1 MYSKTCSTRAYRVG
15 GISGGGGGMGGVV
28 RGFYGMKVYM
38 AHTGMNIMTI
48 I

>member
-1 MYSKTCSTRAYRVG
+1 M
-15 GISGGGGGMGGVV
+15 GGMGGVV
-28 RGFYGMKVYM
+28 RGFSGMKVYM

>member
-1 MYSKTCSTRAYRVG
+1 MYSKTCSTQAYRGG
-15 GISGGGGGMGGVV
+15 GISGGGGMGGVV